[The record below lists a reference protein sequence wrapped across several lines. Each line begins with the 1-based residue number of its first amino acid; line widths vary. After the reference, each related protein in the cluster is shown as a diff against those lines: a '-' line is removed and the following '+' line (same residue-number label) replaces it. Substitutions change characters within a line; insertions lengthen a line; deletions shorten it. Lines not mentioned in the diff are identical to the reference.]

1 MTEQE
6 LLTRIDRFI
15 AENEA
20 QLFTDLKTLIDIN
33 SVRGEAAPAHRLAKA
48 CAAPWMPRWKWHAAL
63 GL

>member
-15 AENEA
+15 ADNEA

-33 SVRGEAAPAHRLAKA
+33 SVRGEAKSDRSHVV
-48 CAAPWMPRWKWHAAL
+48 M
-63 GL
+63 